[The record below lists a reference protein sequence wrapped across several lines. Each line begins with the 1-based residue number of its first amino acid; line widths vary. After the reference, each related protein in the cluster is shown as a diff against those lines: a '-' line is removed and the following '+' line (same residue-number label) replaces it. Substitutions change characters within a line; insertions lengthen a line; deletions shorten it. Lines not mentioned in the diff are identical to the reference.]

1 MDTTIGI
8 HIVAAVSAMGLGI
21 AVLAMPKGT
30 PRHKLMGRTWV
41 VLMAVVAIGSF
52 SIKTLDGDSFSPIHV
67 LSVITLVS
75 MTYSIYMIRRG
86 NRRAHVAAMIG
97 CFIGAVVAGA
107 FTLHPDR
114 IIGGFFFGG

>member
-1 MDTTIGI
+1 MDATIVT
-8 HIVAAVSAMGLGI
+8 HIATALVAVLLGI
-21 AVLAMPKGT
+21 AILAMPKGT
-30 PRHKLMGRTWV
+30 SRHKLMGRIWV
-41 VLMAVVAIGSF
+41 ALMTIVAVGSF
-52 SIKTLDGDSFSPIHV
+52 SIKALDGDSFSPIHV

-97 CFIGAVVAGA
+97 CFIGAVVAGS